1 MRKKI
6 IIAFIAAA
14 AVIAGIA
21 VYAFSGKETPE
32 AEPLRTAKVTRGE
45 LRLEAMANG
54 IITPD
59 VEVIVKS
66 KAGGEIIDFPFNEG
80 DVIKKGEVIVKLD
93 PETEEARAK
102 QAEATLLM
110 TEARLEKA
118 KIGRK
123 DSEVKLGRQ
132 TKLFEDGIISRQ
144 ELEDSEIGFQKAGT
158 DVKLSQAELMQSR
171 EALNEANERLA
182 DTKIKAPF
190 TGTILKKFVDRGQVI
205 SSTLSSASEGTQIFS
220 MANLD
225 NIFVTTHVD
234 EVDISR
240 IAPGQAAI
248 VKVDSLPGRE
258 FTATVERV
266 APKGRTEMTV
276 TIFDVVVRV
285 TDRDKALLKPGMTAD
300 VNITTSVKNDVLLVP
315 RDAVKTRD
323 DRKTGVYILK
333 AGAPEFVEAAFGD
346 TDGERTEVK
355 SGVAEGAEV
364 VTSSVAP
371 KMNNK
376 NSKRRL
382 FF

>member
-1 MRKKI
+1 MKKKI
-6 IIAFIAAA
+6 IAFVIAAA
-14 AVIAGIA
+14 VAAGVA
-21 VYAFSGKETPE
+21 FYALSGSETPE
-32 AEPLRTAKVTRGE
+32 AEPIKTAKVTKGS

-54 IITPD
+54 VVTPD
-59 VEVIVKS
+59 VEVIVKG
-66 KAGGEIIDFPFNEG
+66 KAGGEIIDFPYNEG
-80 DVIKKGEVIVKLD
+80 DVVRKGEVIVRLD
-93 PETEEARAK
+93 PETEQARAK

-118 KIGRK
+118 RIARK
-123 DSEVKLGRQ
+123 DAQVKLGRQ
-132 TKLFEDGIISRQ
+132 KKLFEDGIISRQ
-144 ELEDSEIGFQKAGT
+144 ELEDAEIGYEKAGT

-171 EALNEANERLA
+171 EALNEANKRLA
-182 DTKIKAPF
+182 DTRITAPF

-225 NIFVTTHVD
+225 NIFVTAHVD

-248 VKVDSLPGRE
+248 VKADSLPGRE
-258 FTATVERV
+258 FSAQVERV
-266 APKGRTEMTV
+266 APKGRIDMTV

-285 TDRDKALLKPGMTAD
+285 TDGEKALLKPGMSAD
-300 VNITTSVKNDVLLVP
+300 VSITTSVKEDVLLVP

-323 DRKTGVYILK
+323 DKLTGVYVMK
-333 AGAPEFVEAAFGD
+333 AGAPEFVEASFGE

-371 KMNNK
+371 KKNNA
-376 NSKRRL
+376 KRRL

>member
-1 MRKKI
+1 MARP
-6 IIAFIAAA
+6 
-14 AVIAGIA
+14 AVIGGIA

-32 AEPLRTAKVTRGE
+32 AEPLRTAKVTKGE

-80 DVIKKGEVIVKLD
+80 DIIKKGEVIVKLD

-323 DRKTGVYILK
+323 DKLTGVYVMK
-333 AGAPEFVEAAFGD
+333 AGAPEF
-346 TDGERTEVK
+346 
-355 SGVAEGAEV
+355 AEV

-371 KMNNK
+371 KKNNA
-376 NSKRRL
+376 KRRL

>member
-1 MRKKI
+1 MKKKI
-6 IIAFIAAA
+6 IAFVIAAA
-14 AVIAGIA
+14 VAAGVA
-21 VYAFSGKETPE
+21 FYALSGSETPE
-32 AEPLRTAKVTRGE
+32 AEPIKTAKVTKGS

-54 IITPD
+54 IVTPD

-66 KAGGEIIDFPFNEG
+66 KAGGEIIDFPYNEG
-80 DVIKKGEVIVKLD
+80 DVVRKGEVIVRLD
-93 PETEEARAK
+93 PETEQARAK

-118 KIGRK
+118 RIARK
-123 DSEVKLGRQ
+123 DAQVKLGRQ
-132 TKLFEDGIISRQ
+132 KKLFEDGIISRQ
-144 ELEDSEIGFQKAGT
+144 ELEDAEIGYEKAGT

-225 NIFVTTHVD
+225 NIFVTAHVD

-248 VKVDSLPGRE
+248 VKADSLPGRE
-258 FTATVERV
+258 FSAQVERV
-266 APKGRTEMTV
+266 APKGRIDMTV

-285 TDRDKALLKPGMTAD
+285 TDGEKALLKPGMSAD
-300 VNITTSVKNDVLLVP
+300 VSITTSVKEDVLLVP

-323 DRKTGVYILK
+323 DKLTGVYVMK
-333 AGAPEFVEAAFGD
+333 AGAPEFVEASFGE

-371 KMNNK
+371 KKNNA
-376 NSKRRL
+376 KRRL

>member
-1 MRKKI
+1 MKKKI
-6 IIAFIAAA
+6 IAFVIAAA
-14 AVIAGIA
+14 VAAGVA
-21 VYAFSGKETPE
+21 FYALSGSETPE
-32 AEPLRTAKVTRGE
+32 AEPIKTAKVTKGS

-54 IITPD
+54 IVTPD
-59 VEVIVKS
+59 VEVIVKG
-66 KAGGEIIDFPFNEG
+66 KAGGEIIDFPYNEG
-80 DVIKKGEVIVKLD
+80 DVVRKGEVIVRLD
-93 PETEEARAK
+93 PETEQARAK

-118 KIGRK
+118 RIARK
-123 DSEVKLGRQ
+123 DAQVKLGRQ
-132 TKLFEDGIISRQ
+132 KKLFEDGIISRQ
-144 ELEDSEIGFQKAGT
+144 ELEDAEIGYEKAGT

-171 EALNEANERLA
+171 EALNEANKRLA
-182 DTKIKAPF
+182 DTRITAPF

-225 NIFVTTHVD
+225 NIFVTAHVD

-248 VKVDSLPGRE
+248 VKADSLPGRE
-258 FTATVERV
+258 FSAQVERV
-266 APKGRTEMTV
+266 APKGRIDMTV

-285 TDRDKALLKPGMTAD
+285 TDGEKALLKPGMSAD
-300 VNITTSVKNDVLLVP
+300 VSITTSVKEDVLLVP

-323 DRKTGVYILK
+323 DKLTGVYVMK
-333 AGAPEFVEAAFGD
+333 AGAPEFVEASFGE

-371 KMNNK
+371 KKNNA
-376 NSKRRL
+376 KRRL

>member
-1 MRKKI
+1 MKKKI
-6 IIAFIAAA
+6 IAFVIAAA
-14 AVIAGIA
+14 VAAGVA
-21 VYAFSGKETPE
+21 FYALSGSETPE
-32 AEPLRTAKVTRGE
+32 AEPIKTAKVTKGS

-54 IITPD
+54 IVTPD

-66 KAGGEIIDFPFNEG
+66 KAGGEIIDFPYNEG
-80 DVIKKGEVIVKLD
+80 DVVRKGEVIVRLD
-93 PETEEARAK
+93 PETEQARAK

-118 KIGRK
+118 RIARK
-123 DSEVKLGRQ
+123 DAQVKLGRQ
-132 TKLFEDGIISRQ
+132 KKLFEDGIISRQ
-144 ELEDSEIGFQKAGT
+144 ELEDAEIGYEKAGT

-171 EALNEANERLA
+171 EALNEANKRLA
-182 DTKIKAPF
+182 DTRITAPF

-225 NIFVTTHVD
+225 NIFVTAHVD

-248 VKVDSLPGRE
+248 VKADSLPGRE
-258 FTATVERV
+258 FSAQVERV
-266 APKGRTEMTV
+266 APKGRIDMTV

-285 TDRDKALLKPGMTAD
+285 TDGEKALLKPGMSAD
-300 VNITTSVKNDVLLVP
+300 VSITTSVKEDVLLVP

-323 DRKTGVYILK
+323 DKLTGVYVMK
-333 AGAPEFVEAAFGD
+333 AGAPEFVEASFGE

-371 KMNNK
+371 KKNNA
-376 NSKRRL
+376 KRRL